1 MKKILESIA
10 WGVLAIL
17 VFIAILGICGG
28 IYVLISNL

>member
-10 WGVLAIL
+10 WSVLAIL
-17 VFIAILGICGG
+17 LFIAILGICGG